1 MCLFI
6 TTPKGTYPKAKKA
19 ETDIVCYK
27 MVKVAKGRQGEEI
40 IASPFMDSKTIA
52 WNLGEVKKASRL
64 IRPRPSLSFQNVYST
79 VYSVGAGYLHSYKDL
94 ETANSSLH
102 TFVNNFARQYKIY
115 NKAVIPEGTVYYE
128 GDHGS
133 VLQFEGYASRKLKLI
148 EVM

>member
-27 MVKVAKGRQGEEI
+27 IVKVAKGRKGEEI

-64 IRPRPSLSFQNVYST
+64 IRPRPSPLFQELGST
-79 VYSVGAGYLHSYKDL
+79 VYGVGAGYLHSYKDL
-94 ETANSSLH
+94 ETANTSLRS
-102 TFVNNFARQYKIY
+102 FVNNFAKQYKLY
-115 NKAVIPEGTVYYE
+115 KAVIPEGTVYYE
-128 GDHGS
+128 GDHRNIH
-133 VLQFEGYASRKLKLI
+133 QYEGYASRKLKLI
-148 EVM
+148 EEM